1 VARQLPGVRSARAS
15 RHTRSLLLTYD
26 PGEITADALIDALM
40 AALGLVAAEAD
51 DVGSMFLGA
60 RQLGVAVSRLVGG
73 RHILIALLALGVGL
87 WAGRAL
93 LRSKKLRLGWLPLL
107 LLAYSL
113 VRELRPGSPAPARQ
127 RRI

>member
-1 VARQLPGVRSARAS
+1 
-15 RHTRSLLLTYD
+15 
-26 PGEITADALIDALM
+26 
-40 AALGLVAAEAD
+40 
-51 DVGSMFLGA
+51 
-60 RQLGVAVSRLVGG
+60 VSRLVGG

-107 LLAYSL
+107 LAYSL